1 MENLRR
7 NKGITIVALVIT
19 IIILLILAGISI
31 QAITNTGLFA
41 NTKRAKEKSMEGQL
55 KEEISLAIQDIEVEE
70 ISKGNGVTL
79 ETIAGG
85 QLENKLKDITAE
97 LDDDK
102 INGEYSGYE
111 YTIDS
116 KFNVKIENKVT
127 GISLKFEL
135 NNDKEYTSTI
145 LKNNELDRK
154 KLADIVFSN
163 KTEKEKLDSLT
174 FEYVVKE
181 IKSELEANQ
190 KLNYEYIILDVPL
203 LFESKL
209 DEMCD
214 YIIVVIAPKT
224 EKIKRICK
232 RDNLSEEKALQR
244 LNNQENDEFYIK
256 KCDFIIENVD
266 NEKTAKRVNEIILKL
281 Q

>member
-1 MENLRR
+1 M
-7 NKGITIVALVIT
+7 KIIGITGNSGSGKST
-19 IIILLILAGISI
+19 ISKLISKNYEAKIIDADKI
-31 QAITNTGLFA
+31 
-41 NTKRAKEKSMEGQL
+41 AKEMTK
-55 KEEISLAIQDIEVEE
+55 
-70 ISKGNGVTL
+70 N
-79 ETIAGG
+79 
-85 QLENKLKDITAE
+85 
-97 LDDDK
+97 
-102 INGEYSGYE
+102 NGEYLQAIRQAFG
-111 YTIDS
+111 
-116 KFNVKIENKVT
+116 
-127 GISLKFEL
+127 
-135 NNDKEYTSTI
+135 NDVI
-145 LKNNELDRK
+145 KNNELDRK
-154 KLADIVFSN
+154 KLADIVFLN
-163 KTEKEKLDSLT
+163 RAEKEKLDGLT
-174 FEYVVKE
+174 FEYVVEE

-214 YIIVVIAPKT
+214 YIIGVIAPKT